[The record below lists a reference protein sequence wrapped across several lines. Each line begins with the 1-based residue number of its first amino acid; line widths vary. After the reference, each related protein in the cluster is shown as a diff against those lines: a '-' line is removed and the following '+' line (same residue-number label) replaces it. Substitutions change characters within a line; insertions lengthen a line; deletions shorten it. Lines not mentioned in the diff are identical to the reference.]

1 MFRSGCGS
9 RLCCLHRPC
18 PLRSNYQRQNH
29 LLTRVWLDSARA
41 GAGKIVL
48 AVRANSTPTQR
59 LVLAHNEVQI
69 RYICMGNI

>member
-1 MFRSGCGS
+1 MKYELPSD
-9 RLCCLHRPC
+9 
-18 PLRSNYQRQNH
+18 PLKIDFLFNGVVYVP